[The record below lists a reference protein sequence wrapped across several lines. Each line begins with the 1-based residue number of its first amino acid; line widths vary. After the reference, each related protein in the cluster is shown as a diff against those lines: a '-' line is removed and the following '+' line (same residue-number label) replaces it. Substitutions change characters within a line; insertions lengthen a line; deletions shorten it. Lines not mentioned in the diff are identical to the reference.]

1 MKIEKADRETPFGSL
16 HTLTVEGVDHAGIVY
31 NVSRYLAKNGINI
44 IDLRSRLD
52 RSPESGA
59 PFYSLV
65 MQIEIPDGYALDALE
80 DGFSIIENE
89 LHVDI
94 QLT

>member
-1 MKIEKADRETPFGSL
+1 VKIEKADRETPFGSL
-16 HTLTVEGVDHAGIVY
+16 RTLTVEGVDHAGIVY